1 MGDSVGAVV
10 VGDRDG
16 DTVVEF
22 VVGAGDTVV
31 EFVVGAGDTV
41 GGADTGDAVEFVAS
55 VAFVRVL

>member
-10 VGDRDG
+10 VGDRD
-16 DTVVEF
+16 
-22 VVGAGDTVV
+22 GDTVV